1 MAITYCLSFS
11 LMLAAKFFDDYF
23 YNNAFYAKL
32 GGVASIEMNSL
43 ELEFLQLLNF
53 SLFVSPEVYF
63 KYHAELRNYVGVVNI
78 PVYLS
83 ATYPISPTVDKNP
96 KGNSFLLR
104 PPSTSPFL
112 PLVEI
117 ARFPTPPLLDVDFDP
132 SQISQSYFQQ
142 TLEHNVTVPQVSPYE
157 SRHTLSKR
165 TFITSSLL
173 PCEKLNNVSFGYN
186 TSTSFGVDQ
195 TSVGGH
201 PFGQY
206 CVGPVHVGNQFYSS
220 NNQGIKKTFETI
232 YQLLL
237 TPIF

>member
-1 MAITYCLSFS
+1 MLSSEITS
-11 LMLAAKFFDDYF
+11 
-23 YNNAFYAKL
+23 
-32 GGVASIEMNSL
+32 ASST
-43 ELEFLQLLNF
+43 FQF
-53 SLFVSPEVYF
+53 
-63 KYHAELRNYVGVVNI
+63 
-78 PVYLS
+78 
-83 ATYPISPTVDKNP
+83 T
-96 KGNSFLLR
+96 FLLL
-104 PPSTSPFL
+104 TQ
-112 PLVEI
+112 
-117 ARFPTPPLLDVDFDP
+117 FPQLSIRTRKGTHSSCALHLLLHSSLWWRSLDFPLLLCWTSILTP